1 MSTISNVNMT
11 GAGQLPGGSQSASS
25 VSQKAETAQTKTL
38 KTEDKDDAQYIRD
51 MLEQAREK
59 AQERRDSLKLSQN
72 SAQYGDA
79 AMTAY
84 ARLAR
89 ARNQGQVNAAAGY
102 AQRQIARCKA
112 ALRSDSENS
121 DRIKAAI
128 RQLEKAVSRAGKKK
142 RELQREDLVR
152 ARQRRAARE
161 NQRRKAASLRQELE
175 RRKTMRMI
183 RESGYLR
190 ETDIDNRQQAQI
202 AATRMELR
210 AQMQALSD
218 SLKPSVDAVAREYAA
233 QTGEIALAPA
243 AEVDVQA

>member
-11 GAGQLPGGSQSASS
+11 NAGQLPSGSQNAASAPQEAEA
-25 VSQKAETAQTKTL
+25 SQSGL
-38 KTEDKDDAQYIRD
+38 SRSGDKDDAQYIRD

-59 AQERRDSLKLSQN
+59 AQERRDSLKLKTN

-89 ARNQGQVNAAAGY
+89 ARNQSQVNAAAGY

-112 ALRSDSENS
+112 ALRSDSDNS

-152 ARQRRAARE
+152 ARQRRATKE

-190 ETDIDNRQQAQI
+190 ETEIDNRQQAQI
-202 AATRMELR
+202 AATRLELR
-210 AQMQALSD
+210 AQLQALSD
-218 SLKPSVDAVAREYAA
+218 SIRPPVDAVAREYAA
-233 QTGEIALAPA
+233 QAGDAAPAPA
-243 AEVDVQA
+243 AEVDIQA